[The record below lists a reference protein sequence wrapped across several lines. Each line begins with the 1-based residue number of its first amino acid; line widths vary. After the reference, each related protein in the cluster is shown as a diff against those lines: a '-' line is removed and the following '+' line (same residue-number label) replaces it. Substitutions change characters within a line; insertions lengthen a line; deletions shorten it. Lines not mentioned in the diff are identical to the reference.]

1 MNRDWKDMRMM
12 DVAKKIRT
20 AGMALAAAAAMWMV
34 PGPGAAQVVGDKII
48 ANTQEGQGKP
58 VQIEA
63 DSMEVKQEDKQAVF
77 TGNVDAVKGNVH
89 MTSDNLVVDY
99 EDVPSGE
106 GKKTKVTFLNARGSV
121 VVVSKGQTVKAQWAK
136 MDVKANTV
144 VMGDKVTVID
154 GKSVIQGKRLEM
166 DLTTGKSKLI
176 GGRVRGTFFQ

>member
-1 MNRDWKDMRMM
+1 MSLDMANKVRM
-12 DVAKKIRT
+12 
-20 AGMALAAAAAMWMV
+20 AGIALAALGAVSIAPVTA
-34 PGPGAAQVVGDKII
+34 AAQVTEQVGDQIV
-48 ANTQEGQGKP
+48 ASTQEGEGKP

-63 DSMEVKQEDKQAVF
+63 DSMEVKQEQKQAVF

-154 GKSVIQGKRLEM
+154 GKSVIKGKRLEM

-176 GGRVRGTFFQ
+176 GGRVQGTFFQ